1 MSGQQPGPV
10 PANTPEGNRPAEA
23 TSPQSPANPDST
35 AQAAPGSVYGGT
47 ATPSA
52 PSAPSAAGWGGSAQQ
67 PAAGWGAPGTSNPR
81 TPAAT
86 SWTRK
91 RGLTVAA
98 AAVVLAVGAGA
109 GAIALTSNSAAAD
122 GTTAAGGPGQ
132 GAQGIGPGA
141 GQAGQGA
148 AQGGAAGGRQG
159 QDGAGGFSAAGIA
172 GILAAVH
179 SEYVILQDGAYV
191 TQYEQTG
198 TVTDVSSTAVTV
210 ESSDGFSR
218 SYTLGGDVAV
228 SNQQSMRQQAGGS
241 TASQLSVADIEAGST
256 VRIVA
261 EADGSDYAAKSVIVT
276 TATAA
281 QGN

>member
-23 TSPQSPANPDST
+23 ASPQSPADPDNA

-47 ATPSA
+47 
-52 PSAPSAAGWGGSAQQ
+52 AQQ

-81 TPAAT
+81 TPAAA

-122 GTTAAGGPGQ
+122 GATAAGGFAQ
-132 GAQGIGPGA
+132 GAPGMGPGA
-141 GQAGQGA
+141 GQAGQGGQGA

-179 SEYVILQDGAYV
+179 AEYVILQDGAYV

-210 ESSDGFSR
+210 ESTDGFSR
-218 SYTLGGDVAV
+218 SYTLGGDVTV
-228 SNQQSMRQQAGGS
+228 SNQQAMRQQAGGT

-261 EADGSDYAAKSVIVT
+261 EANGSDYAATSVIVT

>member
-1 MSGQQPGPV
+1 MSGQQPGHV
-10 PANTPEGNRPAEA
+10 PANTPEGSRPADA
-23 TSPQSPANPDST
+23 TSPQSPANPDNA
-35 AQAAPGSVYGGT
+35 AQAAQGSVYVGNT
-47 ATPSA
+47 DPSA
-52 PSAPSAAGWGGSAQQ
+52 PSAPSAAGWGGPAQES
-67 PAAGWGAPGTSNPR
+67 AAGWGTPGTSNPR

-86 SWTRK
+86 SWTGK
-91 RGLTVAA
+91 RGLAVAA

-122 GTTAAGGPGQ
+122 GTTAAGGLGQ
-132 GAQGIGPGA
+132 GAQGVGPGA

-159 QDGAGGFSAAGIA
+159 QDGGGFSAAGIA

-179 SEYVILQDGAYV
+179 AEYVILQDGAYV

-198 TVTDVSSTAVTV
+198 TVTDVSTTAVTV

-228 SNQQSMRQQAGGS
+228 SNQQMMRQQAGGS
-241 TASQLSVADIEAGST
+241 TASPLSVADIDAGST

-261 EADGSDYAAKSVIVT
+261 ESDGSDYAAKSVIVT

>member
-23 TSPQSPANPDST
+23 TSPQSPANPDNT
-35 AQAAPGSVYGGT
+35 AQATPGSVYGGT
-47 ATPSA
+47 ASPSA

-67 PAAGWGAPGTSNPR
+67 PAAGWGAPGTSTLR

-122 GTTAAGGPGQ
+122 GTAAAGGLAQ
-132 GAQGIGPGA
+132 GAQGMGPGA

-148 AQGGAAGGRQG
+148 AQGGAGGRQG

-179 SEYVILQDGAYV
+179 AEYVILQDGAYV

-198 TVTDVSSTAVTV
+198 IVTDVSSTAVTV
-210 ESSDGFSR
+210 ESTDGFSR

-228 SNQQSMRQQAGGS
+228 SNQQSMRQQAGGT
-241 TASQLSVADIEAGST
+241 TATQLSVADIEAGST

-261 EADGSDYAAKSVIVT
+261 EADGSDYAATSVIVT
-276 TATAA
+276 TAIAA